1 MTKVRRVKFIFTKVN
16 ICFKIPVN
24 LIKQLNNGEN
34 HVIFLNIFVF
44 FTLKEMDIVGRK
56 FKQK

>member
-24 LIKQLNNGEN
+24 LIKQLKNGGN

>member
-16 ICFKIPVN
+16 ICFKMPVN
-24 LIKQLNNGEN
+24 LIKQLENREN

-44 FTLKEMDIVGRK
+44 FTLKEMDIVG
-56 FKQK
+56 